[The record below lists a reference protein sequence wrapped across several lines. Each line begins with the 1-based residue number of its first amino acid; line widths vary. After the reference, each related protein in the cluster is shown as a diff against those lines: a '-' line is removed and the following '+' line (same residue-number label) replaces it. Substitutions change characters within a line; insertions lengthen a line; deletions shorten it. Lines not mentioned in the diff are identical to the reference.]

1 MQRLQLVERLS
12 TSRNASAAQALN
24 SALSG
29 GVLSGLATIA
39 SGWLFD
45 RVGAHGY
52 LLMSAM
58 CAVGLAGAIRLYRM
72 RRLDG

>member
-1 MQRLQLVERLS
+1 
-12 TSRNASAAQALN
+12 
-24 SALSG
+24 
-29 GVLSGLATIA
+29 VLAGLATIA

-58 CAVGLAGAIRLYRM
+58 CAVGLAGAIRLYGM